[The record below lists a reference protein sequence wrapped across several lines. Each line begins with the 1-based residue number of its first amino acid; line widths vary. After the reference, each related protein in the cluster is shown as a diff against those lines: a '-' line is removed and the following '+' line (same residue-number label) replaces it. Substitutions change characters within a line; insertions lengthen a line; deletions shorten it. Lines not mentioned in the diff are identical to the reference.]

1 MKDSFNFNESHLIHF
16 DIATVTLTEENY
28 SGVRGEIQFV
38 QHSDSDHVMITGAIK
53 GLSPGI
59 HGIYVKMDNTCFD
72 TVNINFE
79 LVLN

>member
-1 MKDSFNFNESHLIHF
+1 MKDYIIFNIRHFIHF
-16 DIATVTLTEENY
+16 YAATVTLTEENY

-72 TVNINFE
+72 TVIIYF
-79 LVLN
+79 L